1 MNAAPTP
8 GKLAGK
14 ACVVTG
20 ATSGIGLATAR
31 LFAEQGARVAAHG
44 RDDARVSRTRSELGD
59 ASIGIVGDVT
69 SIDDIERLMRSA
81 ADAFGGIDVVVAN
94 AGIGRFAPIEDVSPD
109 ELDLMSAVHLRGAF
123 FTVQKALPYMGDGG
137 SIILIGSAGGTRGF
151 PLTSVY
157 NAVKAAVRSLGRTM
171 AAELAPKGIRVN
183 VISPGLTDTPMASG
197 DPGVPAQVRDAAAR
211 AQIELIPMRR
221 IGQPHEIAAAALFL
235 ASDDSSFFTG
245 GELCPDGGTQHL

>member
-1 MNAAPTP
+1 MQ

-31 LFAEQGARVAAHG
+31 LFAEHGARVALQG
-44 RDDARVSRTRSELGD
+44 RDDDKVARAQAELGG
-59 ASIGIVGDVT
+59 ATIGVVGDVT
-69 SIDDIERLMRSA
+69 NIDDIERLMRSA
-81 ADAFGGIDVVVAN
+81 GDAFGGIDVVVAN

-109 ELDLMSAVHLRGAF
+109 ELDLMCAVHLRGAF

-137 SIILIGSAGGTRGF
+137 SIILIGSAGATRGF

-171 AAELAPKGIRVN
+171 AAELAAKGIRVN

-197 DPGVPAQVRDAAAR
+197 DPGVPAEVRDAAAR
-211 AQIELIPMRR
+211 AQIEMIPMKR
-221 IGQPHEIAAAALFL
+221 IGRPQEIAAAALFL
-235 ASDDSSFFTG
+235 ASGDSAFFTG
-245 GELCPDGGTQHL
+245 AELCPDGGTRL